1 MQMILADSKNVE
13 TTDFCTAKKK
23 KNHPKHYTLLLG
35 IMLTRLHPISKIM
48 SAFLIASDWLV

>member
-23 KNHPKHYTLLLG
+23 KKKIILNTTLYY
-35 IMLTRLHPISKIM
+35 
-48 SAFLIASDWLV
+48 LV

>member
-23 KNHPKHYTLLLG
+23 KKKKK
-35 IMLTRLHPISKIM
+35 S
-48 SAFLIASDWLV
+48 S